1 MLCLLR
7 RRTRRCRWRT
17 TTRGSSTSAVWT
29 RWVWTLTPDQTCLCV
44 RKKIWVPLHAEVSHR
59 HIYLSSC
66 VGNDPYWSSVMQNWH
81 RAKISLLS
89 CGARN
94 SPHELQRE
102 GFIFILSIWHV
113 LFALMHISLWYEENH
128 HNETSVIMLLVPASE
143 STRHILFNRK
153 KTQRM
158 LYQNTK
164 KLLFFY
170 VSNWNIFPRKNILD
184 LLKSFHTLIIQKHF
198 SGVQIMAVLVNYYC
212 YFRKTLLAFRTLIY

>member
-1 MLCLLR
+1 MSGKKYEFLSTLKSHTDTFILHLVLEMIRTGCLS
-7 RRTRRCRWRT
+7 CRIDT
-17 TTRGSSTSAVWT
+17 EQKY
-29 RWVWTLTPDQTCLCV
+29 PCC
-44 RKKIWVPLHAEVSHR
+44 HAELVIH
-59 HIYLSSC
+59 LMSS
-66 VGNDPYWSSVMQNWH
+66 
-81 RAKISLLS
+81 
-89 CGARN
+89 
-94 SPHELQRE
+94 RE
-102 GFIFILSIWHV
+102 KVLFLFYQFDLHV

-143 STRHILFNRK
+143 STRHILFTRK

-170 VSNWNIFPRKNILD
+170 VSNWNIFPRQNILD

-198 SGVQIMAVLVNYYC
+198 SGVQIMAILVTYYC